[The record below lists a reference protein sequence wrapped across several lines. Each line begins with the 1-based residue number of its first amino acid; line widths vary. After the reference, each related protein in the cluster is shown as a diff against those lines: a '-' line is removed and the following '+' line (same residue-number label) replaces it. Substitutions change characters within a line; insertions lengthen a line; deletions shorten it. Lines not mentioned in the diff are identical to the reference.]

1 MKITLELYG
10 YMFEAELTEDEEKKR
25 KNNTL
30 NVVDVLQRVERE
42 KNI

>member
-1 MKITLELYG
+1 MKIILELYG

-30 NVVDVLQRVERE
+30 NVADVLQRVERE
-42 KNI
+42 KK